1 MKGEISMFYNFI
13 LSMWVAGT
21 INEEKVRAYAPR
33 FITAEQVEMIL
44 ATPRKEQ

>member
-1 MKGEISMFYNFI
+1 MFFNFI
-13 LSMWVAGT
+13 KSMWIAGSIDET
-21 INEEKVRAYAPR
+21 KVRAYAPR